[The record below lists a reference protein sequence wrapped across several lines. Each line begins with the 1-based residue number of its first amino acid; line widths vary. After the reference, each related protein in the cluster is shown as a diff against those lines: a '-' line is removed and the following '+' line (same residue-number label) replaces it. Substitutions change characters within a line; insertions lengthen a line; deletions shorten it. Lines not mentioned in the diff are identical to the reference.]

1 MCSLVTGLITVKTTV
16 KVDQERMSMSRTRV
30 CAAACDLVII
40 IWVTLLVLS

>member
-1 MCSLVTGLITVKTTV
+1 MFSLVTTGLITVKTTV
-16 KVDQERMSMSRTRV
+16 KVDQERMSRTRV